1 MQHTDSAPLAPHNS
15 SLSSGDNGS
24 TMSRPVSVHRC
35 ARVDE
40 DDTSPHSEKGWW
52 FAEDASSMS
61 SVDDSS
67 SSALSASQPAPAD
80 VKDVKDVA
88 RAAAAAAQHG
98 ESTDQGQVL
107 DAPDRMQEDASGL
120 PPAISAP
127 RCIRCQV
134 WNRNQVHRPPPPT
147 NTLEQSTH
155 REALCLRFIP
165 RVLRQCSSSMILR
178 AL

>member
-98 ESTDQGQVL
+98 DSTDQGQVL

-127 RCIRCQV
+127 RCMRCQV
-134 WNRNQVHRPPPPT
+134 DEAWYIIITWKR
-147 NTLEQSTH
+147 TH
-155 REALCLRFIP
+155 IG
-165 RVLRQCSSSMILR
+165 S
-178 AL
+178 